1 VLGVGAAV
9 LALAAA
15 GGACSAEDDPTPQA
29 AVPEGGGACPG
40 PGGERATQGP
50 VDVSPGA
57 EAVRICRAPGVR
69 WTPPHD
75 LLISGVDD
83 LAESI
88 NDLDEA
94 DFGGCPDDGGLGFLL
109 QFEYAD
115 GRAQQVQGATY
126 GCQGVTVGGR
136 TRTGGREL
144 WDDVLERLTDQR
156 ASSEPP
162 RAPAPPRDC
171 TPGWRRPYAPLGAPT
186 DIERAVLC
194 VDPTPVRRA
203 DRGEPVAV
211 PPGSLDILLADVASG
226 GTPEP
231 EPRCAQSGPP
241 VELVGTTAW
250 GDVVTLELSCDRI
263 GNGPGYLGPGAS
275 AEIDRLVG
283 RLVGPVEDAAG

>member
-1 VLGVGAAV
+1 MLGVGAAV
-9 LALAAA
+9 LVLAAVGAACEA
-15 GGACSAEDDPTPQA
+15 GGDPSPPMA
-29 AVPEGGGACPG
+29 AVPEDGGRCPG
-40 PGGERATQGP
+40 PGSELAAEGP
-50 VDVSPGA
+50 VDVPLGA
-57 EAVRICRAPGVR
+57 EAVRICTAPGIR
-69 WTPPHD
+69 WTAPRD
-75 LLISGVDD
+75 LLTSGLDD
-83 LAESI
+83 LAENI

-94 DFGGCPDDGGLGFLL
+94 DFDGCPDDGGLGFLL

-126 GCQGVTVGGR
+126 GCRGVTVGGR

-144 WDDVLERLTDQR
+144 WDDVLEHLTDQR

-162 RAPAPPRDC
+162 GAPAPPRDC

-194 VDPTPVRRA
+194 VDLTPDRPA

-211 PPGSLDILLADVASG
+211 PPASLEALLADVASG
-226 GTPEP
+226 GTSEP

-250 GDVVTLELSCDRI
+250 GDVVTLELGCDRI
-263 GNGPGYLGPGAS
+263 GDGPGYLGPAAS
-275 AEIDRLVG
+275 TEIDQLVG
-283 RLVGPVEDAAG
+283 RVEEAAG